1 MIQPQTKLLF
11 PGISTPPP
19 DFSLIVYFFYI
30 PPSHVAPPT
39 LPDVSGSSSLPKQPS
54 APGSQPSIHV
64 SKPSPAG
71 FLFFL
76 LILLFFSFER
86 GPVSQQ

>member
-1 MIQPQTKLLF
+1 MIQPQMKLLF
-11 PGISTPPP
+11 PGLSPRILHS
-19 DFSLIVYFFYI
+19 FVYFLH
-30 PPSHVAPPT
+30 PPHVAPPT
-39 LPDVSGSSSLPKQPS
+39 LPDVSGSSNLPKQPP

-64 SKPSPAG
+64 SKSRPPG